1 MSIQELD
8 NLVKIGK
15 LKVEPGTRM
24 EFDGFVKSGKNRLAD
39 AQNKSLSPDSRFD
52 LAYSASH
59 AFALAAL
66 RQKGYR
72 SEDRYIVFQA
82 LPHTLGLDAAVTRVF
97 ARAHN
102 DRNLAE

>member
-15 LKVEPGTRM
+15 LKTEPGARA
-24 EFDGFVKSGKNRLAD
+24 EFDGLVKSGNNRLAD
-39 AQNKSLSPDSRFD
+39 AQNEDLSPDSRFD

-72 SEDRYIVFQA
+72 SGER
-82 LPHTLGLDAAVTRVF
+82 
-97 ARAHN
+97 
-102 DRNLAE
+102 

>member
-8 NLVKIGK
+8 NLVKNGK
-15 LKVEPGTRM
+15 LKVEPGTRV

-39 AQNKSLSPDSRFD
+39 AQNKALSPDSRFD

-72 SEDRYIVFQA
+72 SEVYCVPGTATYSGAGCR
-82 LPHTLGLDAAVTRVF
+82 
-97 ARAHN
+97 
-102 DRNLAE
+102 RNQGVRESS